1 MAELIFP
8 MPIVETLKKRKRRF
22 YKSLVLGFSV
32 SLITSLVSAMGYLQG
47 FEAKALDFLLW
58 MRGRVKSPEIV
69 LVQIDDRAFT
79 NLGEKQPLPRS
90 YIAGLIEVLGRSG
103 AKVIGVDIE
112 FKVKTNPRE
121 DAMLVR
127 AFEAASDNGIGKVVP
142 VYVIRPEKEAND
154 TVLYSRSPFF
164 SPKLSTLSG
173 FANAPIDSDGL
184 ARQLPLAVR
193 GSDGKI
199 LPSLALAVLA
209 RHAGYDGTRLEE
221 AMNGREGEKV
231 TLLLPEWDKF
241 RGTLRPEPTPLSFDI
256 DAQWKINF
264 AGAGGSFAAIPS
276 DIVFQLSKLKT
287 PLAEDNPFRNKI
299 VLIGASF
306 GDSRDFFPTP
316 RGLMSGVEIHANII
330 HTILSRSQIMPAGR
344 WVAVALSLIFALAM
358 SLLLT
363 FFRPMAATVFAL
375 VAIPLLLVPLSYL
388 AFARLGIWVDFV
400 TPLVAIR
407 LGASIADYL
416 EARHVRRALF
426 QYVDREVASQI
437 VDEDETL
444 AAQKRQVTVFFTD
457 VRNYTTLCEG
467 LAPEVVV
474 GVLNELFA
482 MMGKAVARH
491 QGVIVDFIGDAV
503 LAVFGATKEN
513 PDHAAD
519 AVSTALE
526 AQAELDRLN
535 KAWHKRDIPHL
546 QIGVGIHSGEV
557 LAGIVGSG
565 QRRKFGVTGDTVNTG
580 SRVEGL
586 NKEFSTSI
594 LITRET
600 LERLNGK
607 FKVEG
612 RGEVKVKGREKPVE
626 VFEVL
631 GMQGAISG
639 KS

>member
-1 MAELIFP
+1 
-8 MPIVETLKKRKRRF
+8 MPILEILKRRKRRF

-32 SLITSLVSAMGYLQG
+32 SLITSLVSYMGYLQG

-58 MRGRVKSPEIV
+58 ARGRVRSPEIV

-103 AKVIGVDIE
+103 AKVIGVDVE

-121 DAMLVR
+121 DEMLVK
-127 AFEAASDNGIGKVVP
+127 AIHAAAENGLSKVVP
-142 VYVIRPEKEAND
+142 VYVIRPEKEVND
-154 TVLYSRSPFF
+154 TVLYAHSPFF
-164 SPKLSTLSG
+164 SPKLSAISG

-209 RHAGYDGTRLEE
+209 RYAGYDGARLEE
-221 AMNGREGEKV
+221 AMNRGDQV

-241 RGTLRPEPTPLSFDI
+241 EGKLLPEPTPLSFDI
-256 DAQWKINF
+256 DEQWKINF
-264 AGAGGSFAAIPS
+264 AGAQGSFAAIPS
-276 DIVFQLSKLKT
+276 DPVFQLSKLKT
-287 PLAEDNPFRNKI
+287 PLAEDNPFRGKI

-306 GDSRDFFPTP
+306 GESRDFFPTP

-330 HTILSRSQIMPAGR
+330 HTILSRAQIMPAAH
-344 WVAVALSLIFALAM
+344 WVGVALSLVFALVM
-358 SLLLT
+358 SVLLA
-363 FFRPMAATVFAL
+363 FFRPMVATIVS
-375 VAIPLLLVPLSYL
+375 VTAIPLVLIPLSYL

-400 TPLVAIR
+400 TPLLAIR
-407 LGASIADYL
+407 WGATIADYL
-416 EARHVRRALF
+416 EARHVRRSLG
-426 QYVDREVASQI
+426 QLVDREVANQI
-437 VDEDETL
+437 VDQDETL
-444 AAQKRQVTVFFTD
+444 SGQTREATIFFTD

-467 LAPEVVV
+467 KTPEEVVSI
-474 GVLNELFA
+474 LNELFA
-482 MMGKAVARH
+482 MMGRVIARH
-491 QGVIVDFIGDAV
+491 QGCIVDFIGDAV
-503 LAVFGATKEN
+503 LAAFGAHKDN
-513 PDHAAD
+513 PNHAAD
-519 AVSTALE
+519 AVATALE
-526 AQAELDRLN
+526 AQAQLDILN
-535 KAWHKRDIPHL
+535 LAWQKRGIPRL

-565 QRRKFGVTGDTVNTG
+565 QRKKFGVTGDTVNTG

-607 FKVEG
+607 FKVQG
-612 RGEVKVKGREKPVE
+612 HGEVKVKGREKAVE

-631 GMQGAISG
+631 GTATAI
-639 KS
+639 

>member
-1 MAELIFP
+1 
-8 MPIVETLKKRKRRF
+8 MPILDTLKKRKRRF

-32 SLITSLVSAMGYLQG
+32 SLITSLVSYLGYLQG

-58 MRGRVKSPEIV
+58 ARGRVRSPEIV

-103 AKVIGVDIE
+103 AKVIGVDVE

-121 DAMLVR
+121 DEMLVK
-127 AFEAASDNGIGKVVP
+127 AIHATAENGLSKVVP
-142 VYVIRPEKEAND
+142 VFVIRPDKEVND
-154 TVLYSRSPFF
+154 AMTYARAPFF
-164 SPKLSTLSG
+164 SPKLSVISG

-209 RHAGYDGTRLEE
+209 RYAGYDGARLEK
-221 AMNGREGEKV
+221 AMNQGDKV

-241 RGTLRPEPTPLSFDI
+241 QGKLLPQPTPISFQI
-256 DAQWKINF
+256 DEQWKINF
-264 AGAGGSFAAIPS
+264 AGAQGSFAAIPS
-276 DIVFQLSKLKT
+276 DPVFQLSKLKT
-287 PLAEDNPFRNKI
+287 PLAEDNPFRGKI

-316 RGLMSGVEIHANII
+316 RGLMPGVEIHANVI
-330 HTILSRSQIMPAGR
+330 HTILSRAQIMPAQH
-344 WVAVALSLIFALAM
+344 WVGAALSLVFALVM

-363 FFRPMAATVFAL
+363 FFRPMVATIVS
-375 VAIPLLLVPLSYL
+375 VTAIPLVLIPASYL

-400 TPLVAIR
+400 TPLLAIR
-407 LGASIADYL
+407 WGATIADYL
-416 EARHVRRALF
+416 ETRHVRRSLG
-426 QYVDREVASQI
+426 QLVDREVANQI
-437 VDEDETL
+437 VDQDETL
-444 AAQKRQVTVFFTD
+444 SGQTREATIFFTD

-467 LAPEVVV
+467 KTPEEVVSI
-474 GVLNELFA
+474 LNELFA
-482 MMGKAVARH
+482 MMGRVIARH
-491 QGVIVDFIGDAV
+491 QGCIVDFIGDAV
-503 LAVFGATKEN
+503 LAAFGAHKDN
-513 PDHAAD
+513 PNHAAD
-519 AVSTALE
+519 AVATALE
-526 AQAELDRLN
+526 AQAQLDILN
-535 KAWHKRDIPHL
+535 VAWQKRGIPRL

-565 QRRKFGVTGDTVNTG
+565 QRKKFGVTGDTVNTG

-607 FKVEG
+607 FKVQG
-612 RGEVKVKGREKPVE
+612 HGEVKVKGREKAVE

-631 GMQGAISG
+631 GTATAI
-639 KS
+639 